1 MQYCKWILILLVFF
15 YQVMDMEKN
24 QADRELALEA
34 LAFDPHSTALFR
46 HLHLGDNEPA
56 AKEGLAA
63 FQAAHLVHCP
73 HKILWKEG
81 GTFLPIHFLF
91 MCIRIRVFHLHTA
104 CSSCLL
110 MF

>member
-1 MQYCKWILILLVFF
+1 
-15 YQVMDMEKN
+15 MDMEKN

-46 HLHLGDNEPA
+46 HLHLGDKEPA
-56 AKEGLAA
+56 AKEGLAP

-81 GTFLPIHFLF
+81 EHSCRSTSFSCASVSGFFTFILIAHHAFYVLKLQF
-91 MCIRIRVFHLHTA
+91 F
-104 CSSCLL
+104 SYY
-110 MF
+110 